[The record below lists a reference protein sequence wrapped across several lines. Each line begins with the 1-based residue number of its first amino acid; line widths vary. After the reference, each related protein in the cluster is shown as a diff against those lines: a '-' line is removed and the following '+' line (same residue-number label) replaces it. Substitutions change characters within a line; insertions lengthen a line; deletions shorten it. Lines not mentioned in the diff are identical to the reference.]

1 MILSP
6 YLCGYNLELNR
17 MKLYQFGHFSGYQV
31 GHFSGY
37 QVVIISQ
44 V

>member
-6 YLCGYNLELNR
+6 YLCGYNLELDR
-17 MKLYQFGHFSGYQV
+17 MNLYQFGHFSGYQV
-31 GHFSGY
+31 GHFTRY
-37 QVVIISQ
+37 QVVLTSQ